1 MKFYCKLT
9 AVFTLLLAVFAAPA
23 ADKLAVAEP
32 VNKGGISA
40 SDIEAFWGILESSI
54 NSDEYTLISRGALK
68 QMLTEIGLTENSDL
82 VNLNSAQRARMGEV
96 EGVKYILVSE
106 VGKFGTRINCT
117 MRIVD
122 ATTGEIDTARTAN
135 LRVRD
140 LDELADKIEATLDK
154 LLSDDKELMMSAILM
169 PNLQIAKIPDY
180 LAETFNI
187 RLESGLLAGGVRLQN
202 LRSVAKILRDN
213 NLDGLYEMEPK
224 MFRKV
229 GGLLEVQYLIQATM
243 HIISITAI
251 SPVRF
256 GNRSQRLQLHRL
268 SGGFCTGGFGAGRQ
282 RDREFPLHRHGHVS
296 ISSRSGNGHRHE
308 QGLRQDAHR
317 LGHRLQDPSR
327 AAPDPGTPRPLT
339 LMTEC

>member
-1 MKFYCKLT
+1 MKFYCRFT
-9 AVFTLLLAVFAAPA
+9 AIFSLLLAVFTASA

-40 SDIEAFWGILESSI
+40 GEIEAFWGILESSI
-54 NSDEYTLISRGALK
+54 DSDEYTLVSRGALR

-82 VNLNSAQRARMGEV
+82 VNLNSAQKARMGEV

-117 MRIVD
+117 MRIID

-154 LLSDDKELMMSAILM
+154 LLSDDKDLMMSAILM
-169 PNLQIAKIPDY
+169 PNLRIAKVPDY

-187 RLESGLLAGGVRLQN
+187 QLESGLLNNGVRLQN

-229 GGLLEVQYLIQATM
+229 GGLLEVQYLIQATITRFEIVGVPYSVSETGASGYNYTGYLEGFVRVVSAQDGSVTASIPFTG
-243 HIISITAI
+243 IIT
-251 SPVRF
+251 F
-256 GNRSQRLQLHRL
+256 RSQQSPDVVTVMVKDYGKTLID
-268 SGGFCTGGFGAGRQ
+268 S
-282 RDREFPLHRHGHVS
+282 V
-296 ISSRSGNGHRHE
+296 ISSKIVPE
-308 QGLRQDAHR
+308 LLKIPELRAR
-317 LGHRLQDPSR
+317 
-327 AAPDPGTPRPLT
+327 
-339 LMTEC
+339 

>member
-229 GGLLEVQYLIQATM
+229 GGLLEVQYLIQAT
-243 HIISITAI
+243 ITRFEIVGVPYYVSETGAKGYNYTGYLEGFVRVVSAQDGSVTASFPFTGMVTFQ
-251 SPVRF
+251 SPHGPEMVTVMSKDYGKMLIDSVIASKILPELLRIPEL
-256 GNRSQRLQLHRL
+256 R
-268 SGGFCTGGFGAGRQ
+268 GR
-282 RDREFPLHRHGHVS
+282 
-296 ISSRSGNGHRHE
+296 
-308 QGLRQDAHR
+308 
-317 LGHRLQDPSR
+317 
-327 AAPDPGTPRPLT
+327 
-339 LMTEC
+339 